1 MITLEFVNVLMG
13 LMMVGVAIVNLRDR
27 TSRKRY
33 NNATFWGLYAV
44 TFLAGSYL
52 PNFVNGLLVI
62 VMVLVMAIGKLGG
75 APPESSTRAAREA
88 SALRWGNRL
97 FIPGVSEYASRF

>member
-1 MITLEFVNVLMG
+1 MITLELVNVLMG
-13 LMMVGVAIVNLRDR
+13 LMMAGVAIVNLRDR

-33 NNATFWGLYAV
+33 VNAAFWGLYAV

-62 VMVLVMAIGKLGG
+62 AMVLVMAM
-75 APPESSTRAAREA
+75 
-88 SALRWGNRL
+88 
-97 FIPGVSEYASRF
+97 